1 MNYFKLNCNQ
11 CYYKYNILSVIIDM
25 DAQWFD
31 ALFDGDYNSV
41 MNHVVDYVSYGES
54 GSNNGGDGDGDGD
67 GDGSTNIDDDDDGD
81 GGGEENDSD
90 DEGESFGMREFDR
103 RKLVLCTTR
112 ALALYY
118 NNYIYIRNHVWFC
131 TIQECDG

>member
-1 MNYFKLNCNQ
+1 
-11 CYYKYNILSVIIDM
+11 
-25 DAQWFD
+25 
-31 ALFDGDYNSV
+31 

-54 GSNNGGDGDGDGD
+54 GSNNGGDGDGDG
-67 GDGSTNIDDDDDGD
+67 STNIDDDDDDGD

-118 NNYIYIRNHVWFC
+118 NNYIYKEPCMVLYNTGMRWLNEILHGHWR
-131 TIQECDG
+131 